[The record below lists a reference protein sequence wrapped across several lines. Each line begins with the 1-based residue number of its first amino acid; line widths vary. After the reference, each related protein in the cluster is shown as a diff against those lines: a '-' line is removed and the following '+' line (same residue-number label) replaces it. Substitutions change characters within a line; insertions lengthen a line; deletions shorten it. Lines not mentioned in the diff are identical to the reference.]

1 VREGGQRQLE
11 QVAGRALERQDLQAS
26 RCTSTYNHVYYS
38 LMTPQSLTVSE
49 ARALLPQIVN
59 RVLAGEEI
67 TLTRH
72 GQAVA
77 VVIRPDRL
85 RSRRA
90 EAALSRAAE
99 VHEAITAGRSRPIGS
114 ISSATAEDLQRAIT
128 RSRAP
133 R

>member
-1 VREGGQRQLE
+1 M
-11 QVAGRALERQDLQAS
+11 
-26 RCTSTYNHVYYS
+26 YNGAYS
-38 LMTPQSLTVSE
+38 GCMDSHRLTVSE
-49 ARALLPQIVN
+49 ARALLPQIVQ

-72 GQAVA
+72 GQPVA

-85 RSRRA
+85 RARRA

-99 VHEAITAGRSRPIGS
+99 VHEAISMGRTRPLGT
-114 ISSATAEDLQRAIT
+114 ISPATADDVLQNVK
-128 RSRAP
+128 RSRAS